1 METGLDWTV
10 KPRSSSVPS
19 VYRVLRVLRL
29 CVCVCS
35 FGVPDGKD
43 NTAHADQNTP
53 GRSSQVEALGLQIT
67 ACQWS
72 CFSADAIRRPI
83 NQRRRATVQAV
94 AGTWS

>member
-1 METGLDWTV
+1 METGAGLDRQTTLELR
-10 KPRSSSVPS
+10 PQ
-19 VYRVLRVLRL
+19 VYRVLRVLR
-29 CVCVCS
+29 VCVCS

-43 NTAHADQNTP
+43 NTNTAHADQNTP

-83 NQRRRATVQAV
+83 NQRRRAKVQAV